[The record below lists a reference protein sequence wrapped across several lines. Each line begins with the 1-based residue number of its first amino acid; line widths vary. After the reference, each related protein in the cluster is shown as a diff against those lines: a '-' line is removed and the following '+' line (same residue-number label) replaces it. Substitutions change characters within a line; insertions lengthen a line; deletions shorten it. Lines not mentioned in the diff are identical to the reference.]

1 MLSSQWLATIALFA
15 VIKWGHIWRQRT
27 NHSQGIMT
35 VDDDRQ
41 VPGEGTSG
49 AQDQDLEKAVSRT
62 GDPETDG
69 LDHDHEE
76 ARDAHEPIAAR
87 EAKNRRTRKEGDMPP
102 VKEVLRRTTSLSQA
116 SVQGG

>member
-1 MLSSQWLATIALFA
+1 
-15 VIKWGHIWRQRT
+15 
-27 NHSQGIMT
+27 MT

-41 VPGEGTSG
+41 RPEVDDG
-49 AQDQDLEKAVSRT
+49 AGLPQDLEKVQSRSA
-62 GDPETDG
+62 DG
-69 LDHDHEE
+69 EGQLGGGRQDEEHEE

-102 VKEVLRRTTSLSQA
+102 VREVLRRTTSLSQA